1 MSPLMQQ
8 LEATAGFIQSKITTK
23 ANTAIILGSGLGN
36 LSSVIE
42 ADFSIPYNE
51 IPNFPVSTVEG
62 HKGRLILGTLN
73 GKKVW
78 VMEGR
83 FHFYEGYTAE
93 QVVFPIR
100 VLKLLGVENLL
111 LSNAAGG
118 VNKDYEVGD
127 LMIIKDHISFFTP
140 NPLLGKNE
148 SALGTRFPDMS
159 EPYANTFIEKAKQI
173 AINKGVSFAATIA
186 QLEDHSFDVITMW
199 HVLEH
204 VPDLD
209 QQIKELKRLLKPSG
223 SLIIAVPN
231 FKSFD
236 AQHYGKFWA
245 AYDVPIH
252 FWHFSKTAIQK
263 LFQKEQMELVK
274 ILPMKFDSFYVSLLS
289 EKYKTGRMNFIKAFF
304 IGLWS
309 NIKGKSDLEYSSH
322 IYILK
327 NW

>member
-1 MSPLMQQ
+1 MDISNKKHFLTVTDYSVSKETFELYHDEELDMLITHPQPGLDVLGKYYESADYISHTDSKRSLFEKAYHFVKGIALKNKLNLINLLQPNKGKILDIGAGTGEFLSVAQQ
-8 LEATAGFIQSKITTK
+8 DGWQTT
-23 ANTAIILGSGLGN
+23 
-36 LSSVIE
+36 
-42 ADFSIPYNE
+42 
-51 IPNFPVSTVEG
+51 
-62 HKGRLILGTLN
+62 
-73 GKKVW
+73 
-78 VMEGR
+78 
-83 FHFYEGYTAE
+83 
-93 QVVFPIR
+93 
-100 VLKLLGVENLL
+100 GVEP
-111 LSNAAGG
+111 S
-118 VNKDYEVGD
+118 
-127 LMIIKDHISFFTP
+127 
-140 NPLLGKNE
+140 
-148 SALGTRFPDMS
+148 
-159 EPYANTFIEKAKQI
+159 EKAKQI

-186 QLEDHSFDVITMW
+186 QLEGHSFDVITMW

-209 QQIKELKRLLKPSG
+209 QQIKELKRLLKPTG